1 MVESRAARTPRR
13 FSLYRFSQHLSQ
25 AAINAILLAVSFFFL
40 LPLMVVVSASF
51 SDEQSLYK
59 LGYSLL
65 PQNFSLA
72 AYKYMMLAP
81 ERLLRAY
88 SVTTFVTTVGTT
100 LGLFIMSML
109 AYALSRP
116 EFKWRKPI
124 SFFVIFTMLF
134 NGGLVPTYLL
144 ITQGLHLKDNIMVLI
159 LPYLVI
165 PWFVFILRSFF
176 ATLPQ
181 EIIEC
186 ARIDGASELRIF
198 FHLVMPLSTPALATV
213 GLFMILMY
221 WNDWWLSLLYI
232 NDPNLYPL
240 QYLLFSIMRNA
251 EFLTS
256 NSATGLLMGVEMP
269 TQTLRMAMVVI
280 AMGPIA
286 VVFLALQRYFIRGI
300 LIGSV
305 KG

>member
-1 MVESRAARTPRR
+1 MNMTRSFSR
-13 FSLYRFSQHLSQ
+13 YRFSQRVSQ
-25 AAINAILLAVSFFFL
+25 ALINVVLLLMSFIFL

-51 SDEQSLYK
+51 SDEQTLLK
-59 LGYSLL
+59 LGYSIL

-72 AYKYMMLAP
+72 AYYYLLLVP
-81 ERLLRAY
+81 GRLIRAY
-88 SVTTFVTTVGTT
+88 GVTIFVTISGT
-100 LGLFIMSML
+100 LMGLFIMAML
-109 AYALSRP
+109 AYSLSRP
-116 EFKWRKPI
+116 EFKWRKPL

-144 ITQGLHLKDNIMVLI
+144 ITQGLHLKDNILVLI

-176 ATLPQ
+176 ANLPQ

-186 ARIDGASELRIF
+186 ARVDGASELRIF
-198 FHLVMPLSTPALATV
+198 LQLVMPLSTPALATV

-232 NDPNLYPL
+232 NDPNLFPL

-256 NSATGLLMGVEMP
+256 NENTGLLMGIELP

-286 VVFLALQRYFIRGI
+286 IVFLALQRYFIRGI